1 MTRARCRVCVPRRLS
16 QLQASAEALLE
27 LPDALFTG
35 PLVGRPLACQEAR
48 RQLVAVMDVIE
59 QLKQAVD
66 RAEQAKPVDAPGE
79 RSADSVAWEL
89 DPRTMPYGGYET

>member
-1 MTRARCRVCVPRRLS
+1 MSKSGPRICHRLS
-16 QLQASAEALLE
+16 LIQHSTEALLE
-27 LPDALFTG
+27 LPDSLFTG
-35 PLVGRPLACQEAR
+35 ALSGRPLRCQAARKSIEAAIES
-48 RQLVAVMDVIE
+48 LE